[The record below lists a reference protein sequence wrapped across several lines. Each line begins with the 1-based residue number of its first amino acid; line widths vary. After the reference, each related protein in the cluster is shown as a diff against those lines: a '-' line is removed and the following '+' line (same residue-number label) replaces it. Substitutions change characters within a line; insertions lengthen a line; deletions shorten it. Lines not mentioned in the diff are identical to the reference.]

1 MLLVLV
7 SVDLEFTL
15 EVLVIRDFTF
25 RFISSLYMMEN
36 DNQWQLVGFGHEKF
50 QVKKKAS

>member
-15 EVLVIRDFTF
+15 EGLVIRDFTF

-36 DNQWQLVGFGHEKF
+36 DNQWQLVDFGHEKF